1 MTQIVFVI
9 EKEFLILLDCDF
21 VRLKNQ
27 SMREKMTEETAVLR
41 AAIFV
46 SILGYI
52 ILIAFPG
59 YFTYFYGVE
68 YFDIYLQHGFSSK
81 ITLSA
86 PLAYSIILLYISSKI
101 MVFFFW
107 RFSREVFISF
117 LAVNVIIT
125 SLSGMSVAT
134 PIEATIGYMVVILD
148 GAILSALY
156 FSPVVRKRFELKR

>member
-1 MTQIVFVI
+1 
-9 EKEFLILLDCDF
+9 
-21 VRLKNQ
+21 
-27 SMREKMTEETAVLR
+27 
-41 AAIFV
+41 
-46 SILGYI
+46 
-52 ILIAFPG
+52 
-59 YFTYFYGVE
+59 
-68 YFDIYLQHGFSSK
+68 
-81 ITLSA
+81 
-86 PLAYSIILLYISSKI
+86 